1 MSRPRKDKIQE
12 TNSPFKKLRLKA
24 KLSQE
29 QLARE
34 IGVEGRSG
42 FPTMPNRLVGV
53 AVSTIRRWEKGQA
66 EPTMT
71 VAQMK
76 NFCQAIKQ
84 NFEEL
89 PNSLMPEQPLA
100 NDVEKGV
107 FYAYSL
113 EVTKK

>member
-1 MSRPRKDKIQE
+1 MTRPRKSQRQE
-12 TNSPFKKLRLKA
+12 TNSPFKRLRLNV

-34 IGVEGRSG
+34 I
-42 FPTMPNRLVGV
+42 GV

-76 NFCQAIKQ
+76 EFCRAVKQ
-84 NFEEL
+84 SFEDL
-89 PNSLMPEQPLA
+89 PSSLMPSDTPKNGQNGTA
-100 NDVEKGV
+100 
-107 FYAYSL
+107 
-113 EVTKK
+113 

>member
-1 MSRPRKDKIQE
+1 MTRPKKSQRQE
-12 TNSPFKKLRLKA
+12 TNSPFKRLRLNV

-34 IGVEGRSG
+34 I
-42 FPTMPNRLVGV
+42 GV

-76 NFCQAIKQ
+76 EFCKAVKK
-84 NFEEL
+84 NFEDL
-89 PNSLMPEQPLA
+89 PSSLLPPENGNGA
-100 NDVEKGV
+100 SNG
-107 FYAYSL
+107 A
-113 EVTKK
+113 

>member
-1 MSRPRKDKIQE
+1 MTRPKKSQRQE
-12 TNSPFKKLRLKA
+12 TNSPFKRLRLNV

-34 IGVEGRSG
+34 I
-42 FPTMPNRLVGV
+42 GV

-76 NFCQAIKQ
+76 EFCKAVKKNFDD
-84 NFEEL
+84 L
-89 PNSLMPEQPLA
+89 PDSLLPVDTSKNGSNGKE
-100 NDVEKGV
+100 
-107 FYAYSL
+107 
-113 EVTKK
+113 

>member
-1 MSRPRKDKIQE
+1 MTRPKKSQRQE
-12 TNSPFKKLRLKA
+12 TNSPFKRLRLNV

-34 IGVEGRSG
+34 I
-42 FPTMPNRLVGV
+42 GV

-76 NFCQAIKQ
+76 EFCKAVKK
-84 NFEEL
+84 NFEDL
-89 PNSLMPEQPLA
+89 PSSLLPPTNGNGA
-100 NDVEKGV
+100 SNG
-107 FYAYSL
+107 A
-113 EVTKK
+113 

>member
-1 MSRPRKDKIQE
+1 MTRPKKSQHQE
-12 TNSPFKKLRLKA
+12 TNSPFKRLRLNV

-34 IGVEGRSG
+34 I
-42 FPTMPNRLVGV
+42 GV

-76 NFCQAIKQ
+76 EFCRAVKQ
-84 NFEEL
+84 SFEEL
-89 PNSLMPEQPLA
+89 PNSLLPPNGSKSA
-100 NDVEKGV
+100 SNGT
-107 FYAYSL
+107 S
-113 EVTKK
+113 

>member
-1 MSRPRKDKIQE
+1 MTRPKKHQHQE
-12 TNSPFKKLRLKA
+12 TNSPFKRLRLSV

-34 IGVEGRSG
+34 I
-42 FPTMPNRLVGV
+42 GV

-76 NFCQAIKQ
+76 EFCKAVHKK
-84 NFEEL
+84 FEDLPSSLL
-89 PNSLMPEQPLA
+89 PNDSSKSGTNGCA
-100 NDVEKGV
+100 
-107 FYAYSL
+107 
-113 EVTKK
+113 

>member
-1 MSRPRKDKIQE
+1 MTRPKKTEQQQ
-12 TNSPFKKLRLKA
+12 TNSPFKKLRLNV

-34 IGVEGRSG
+34 I
-42 FPTMPNRLVGV
+42 GV

-76 NFCQAIKQ
+76 EFCRAVKK
-84 NFEEL
+84 NFEDL
-89 PNSLMPEQPLA
+89 PNSLLPNGNSQTMR
-100 NDVEKGV
+100 NG
-107 FYAYSL
+107 
-113 EVTKK
+113 T

>member
-1 MSRPRKDKIQE
+1 MTRPKKSQRQE
-12 TNSPFKKLRLKA
+12 TNSPFKRLRLNV

-34 IGVEGRSG
+34 I
-42 FPTMPNRLVGV
+42 GV

-76 NFCQAIKQ
+76 QFCRAVQK
-84 NFEEL
+84 NFEDL
-89 PNSLMPEQPLA
+89 PDSLLPSDAAINA
-100 NDVEKGV
+100 NDGG
-107 FYAYSL
+107 S
-113 EVTKK
+113 

>member
-1 MSRPRKDKIQE
+1 MTRPKKSQRQE
-12 TNSPFKKLRLKA
+12 TNSPFKRLRLNV

-34 IGVEGRSG
+34 I
-42 FPTMPNRLVGV
+42 GV

-76 NFCQAIKQ
+76 EFCKAVKKS
-84 NFEEL
+84 FDEL
-89 PNSLMPEQPLA
+89 PNSLLPSDISK
-100 NDVEKGV
+100 NG
-107 FYAYSL
+107 SNGR
-113 EVTKK
+113 T

>member
-1 MSRPRKDKIQE
+1 MTRPKKSQHQE
-12 TNSPFKKLRLKA
+12 TNSPFKRLRLNV

-34 IGVEGRSG
+34 I
-42 FPTMPNRLVGV
+42 GV

-71 VAQMK
+71 VSQMRQ
-76 NFCQAIKQ
+76 FCKAVKQ

-89 PNSLMPEQPLA
+89 PNSLLPTNNNNNNGSSSSAL
-100 NDVEKGV
+100 
-107 FYAYSL
+107 
-113 EVTKK
+113 